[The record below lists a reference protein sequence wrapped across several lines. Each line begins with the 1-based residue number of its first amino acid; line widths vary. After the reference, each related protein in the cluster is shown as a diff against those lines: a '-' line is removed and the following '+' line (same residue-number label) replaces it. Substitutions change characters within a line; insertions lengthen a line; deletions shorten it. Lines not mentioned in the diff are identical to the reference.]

1 MARTAVKSWNFI
13 SEPETP
19 LQSDQPRFNF
29 DDEYTR
35 HFGKQFGSPDVIGLE
50 ENEEVIRKS
59 SSSDEEEPEEETQA
73 RRPVFKRPSIIRTDE
88 DGNES
93 EEDEYDKSSDSG
105 SSIDSARFNG
115 SGWFSNRYSGTF

>member
-1 MARTAVKSWNFI
+1 M
-13 SEPETP
+13 
-19 LQSDQPRFNF
+19 
-29 DDEYTR
+29 
-35 HFGKQFGSPDVIGLE
+35 
-50 ENEEVIRKS
+50 IRKS
-59 SSSDEEEPEEETQA
+59 SSSDEDEPEEETQA

-115 SGWFSNRYSGTF
+115 SGWFSNRYSGTFRFDEALSYQIFLDILFEPLNRVQSKIWSSIFKSR